1 MKTRIILLVVFSFCL
16 LGDTFAKEKWKNLQA
31 TDNNGLT
38 SVIR

>member
-16 LGDTFAKEKWKNLQA
+16 LGDTFAKRKVEEPQA

>member
-1 MKTRIILLVVFSFCL
+1 MKTRIILLVVFASWETHL
-16 LGDTFAKEKWKNLQA
+16 QKEKWKNLQA